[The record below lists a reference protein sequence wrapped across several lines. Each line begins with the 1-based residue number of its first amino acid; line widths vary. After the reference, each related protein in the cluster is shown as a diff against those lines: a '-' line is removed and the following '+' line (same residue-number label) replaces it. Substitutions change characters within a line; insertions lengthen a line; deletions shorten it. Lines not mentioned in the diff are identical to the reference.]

1 MKELIAYIEKF
12 GPLSESEKQVILNL
26 FTLVQIP
33 KGTYFVEHGNISKKI
48 AFVHEGVFRSV
59 YYNKKGDDFTNY
71 FIYEG
76 RFIGDLHSF
85 QEQTL
90 SGDYIEAITDAT
102 VWCIDYND
110 FTILE
115 QQIAVWPLLMSK
127 LYAFVA
133 ESKLKTAST
142 MKNLDATS
150 RYHLFLDHYPGLANR
165 VPLNVL
171 ASYLGI
177 TSSSLSRIRRNG

>member
-1 MKELIAYIEKF
+1 MKELIAFIEKF
-12 GPLSESEKQVILNL
+12 GFISETEKQLIISL
-26 FTLVQIP
+26 FKLVEIP

-48 AFVHEGVFRSV
+48 AFVDEGVFRSV

-90 SGDYIEAITDAT
+90 SNDFIEAITDAV
-102 VWCIDYND
+102 VWSIDYD
-110 FTILE
+110 CFTILE
-115 QQIAVWPLLMSK
+115 QQIAIWPLLMSK

-142 MKNLDATS
+142 MKNLDATN
-150 RYHLFLDHYPGLANR
+150 RYHLFLEHYPGLANR
-165 VPLNVL
+165 VPLSML
-171 ASYLGI
+171 ATYLGI

>member
-12 GPLSESEKQVILNL
+12 GPLSEAEKATIQRL
-26 FTLVQIP
+26 FTLVEVP
-33 KGTYFVEHGNISKKI
+33 KGTYFAEQGCISKKI
-48 AFVHEGVFRSV
+48 AFVHNGVFRSV
-59 YYNKKGDDFTNY
+59 YYNKQGDDFTNY

-90 SGDYIEAITDAT
+90 SNDYIEAITDAA
-102 VWCIDYND
+102 VWVIDHKK

-115 QQIAVWPLLMSK
+115 QQIAVWPLLMIK

-133 ESKLKTAST
+133 ESKLKMAGT

-150 RYHLFLDHYPGLANR
+150 RYHLFLNHYPGLANR
-165 VPLNVL
+165 VPLNML

>member
-12 GPLSESEKQVILNL
+12 GSLNEDEKQIIMSL
-26 FTLVQIP
+26 FSLVEIP
-33 KGTYFVEHGNISKKI
+33 KGTYFIEHGNTSKKI

-59 YYNKKGDDFTNY
+59 YYNKEGDDFTNY

-90 SGDYIEAITDAT
+90 SNDYIEAITDAV
-102 VWCIDYND
+102 VWSIDYD
-110 FTILE
+110 SFTILE
-115 QQIAVWPLLMSK
+115 KQIASWPLLMSK

-133 ESKLKTAST
+133 ESKLKTASA

-150 RYHLFLDHYPGLANR
+150 RYHLFLEHYPGLANR
-165 VPLNVL
+165 VPLSML
-171 ASYLGI
+171 ATYLGI